1 VLTWIVAGKRD
12 SEIAVVLGVR
22 PATATTHVR
31 NLLAKLG
38 VESRLVAAMA
48 AVDEPY
54 TRA

>member
-1 VLTWIVAGKRD
+1 MWIVAGKRD
-12 SEIAVVLGVR
+12 SEIAAILGVR

-38 VESRLVAAMA
+38 VGSRLVAAMMVVGA
-48 AVDEPY
+48 AY